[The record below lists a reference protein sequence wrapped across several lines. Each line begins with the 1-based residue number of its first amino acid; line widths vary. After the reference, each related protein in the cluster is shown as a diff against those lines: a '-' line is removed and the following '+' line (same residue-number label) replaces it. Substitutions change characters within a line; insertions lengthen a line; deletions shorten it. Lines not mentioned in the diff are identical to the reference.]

1 MTPEEIRAWL
11 EGNEPPFVFKTIGLR
26 RAQSSRG
33 RSYKI
38 TARSNVWVP
47 AAYPEMLCVA
57 VPGKGIIII
66 KISTIE
72 SVHIEHEMV
81 SAR

>member
-1 MTPEEIRAWL
+1 MTPEEIHAWL
-11 EGNEPPFVFKTIGLR
+11 EGNEPPFVFKTIG
-26 RAQSSRG
+26 G

-38 TARSNVWVP
+38 TARSNVWIP

-57 VPGKGIIII
+57 VPGRGIAVI

>member
-11 EGNEPPFVFKTIGLR
+11 EGNEPPFVFKTI
-26 RAQSSRG
+26 SG
-33 RSYKI
+33 RLYKI
-38 TARSNVWVP
+38 TARSNVWIP

-57 VPGKGIIII
+57 LPGAGIIII

>member
-1 MTPEEIRAWL
+1 MTPEETRAWL
-11 EGNEPPFVFKTIGLR
+11 EGNEPPFVFKTI
-26 RAQSSRG
+26 RG

-38 TARSNVWVP
+38 TARSNVWIP

-57 VPGKGIIII
+57 VPGEGIIII
-66 KISTIE
+66 KISTFE

>member
-1 MTPEEIRAWL
+1 MTPEEIRGWL
-11 EGNEPPFVFKTIGLR
+11 EGNEPPFVFKTIC
-26 RAQSSRG
+26 G

-38 TARSNVWVP
+38 TARSNVWIP